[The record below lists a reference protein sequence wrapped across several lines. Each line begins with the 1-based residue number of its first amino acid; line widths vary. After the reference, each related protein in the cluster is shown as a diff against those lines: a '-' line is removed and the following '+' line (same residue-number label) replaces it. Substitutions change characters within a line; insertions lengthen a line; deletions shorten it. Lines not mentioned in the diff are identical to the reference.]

1 MNGVFLTCLKY
12 RQKFCHL
19 HNYYAKNK
27 GKLEFYMLYLTDLGE
42 SSISAVGRAFPPKR
56 TLCGYKN
63 CRAETHNEYT
73 TKTGCEAR

>member
-1 MNGVFLTCLKY
+1 
-12 RQKFCHL
+12 
-19 HNYYAKNK
+19 
-27 GKLEFYMLYLTDLGE
+27 MLYLTDLGE

-73 TKTGCEAR
+73 NQTGCEAR